1 MWESN
6 FVTYFTLHIKA
17 HKVWPSLMLLMSSFS
32 VFDSK
37 GGEFRGPK
45 ASINN
50 LQVVMVRERED
61 SGLWIAYVI
70 GRICR
75 KLGVNP

>member
-1 MWESN
+1 
-6 FVTYFTLHIKA
+6 
-17 HKVWPSLMLLMSSFS
+17 MSSFS

-45 ASINN
+45 ESINN

-61 SGLWIAYVI
+61 GGLWIAYVM
-70 GRICR
+70 GRIYI
-75 KLGVNP
+75 KQGLNP

>member
-1 MWESN
+1 
-6 FVTYFTLHIKA
+6 
-17 HKVWPSLMLLMSSFS
+17 MSSFL

-45 ASINN
+45 ASINLKDQKLDHLHVVMVYKWC

-61 SGLWIAYVI
+61 SGLWISL
-70 GRICR
+70 CNEEN
-75 KLGVNP
+75 L

>member
-1 MWESN
+1 
-6 FVTYFTLHIKA
+6 
-17 HKVWPSLMLLMSSFS
+17 MSSFL

-50 LQVVMVRERED
+50 LQVVMVRESED
-61 SGLWIAYVI
+61 SGLWISLCNGENLYEARLKSIIPHGDNCKGKMSFYVVLQVVSFSI
-70 GRICR
+70 I
-75 KLGVNP
+75 

>member
-1 MWESN
+1 
-6 FVTYFTLHIKA
+6 
-17 HKVWPSLMLLMSSFS
+17 MSSFS

-50 LQVVMVRERED
+50 LQVVIVRERED
-61 SGLWIAYVI
+61 SELWIAYVI
-70 GRICR
+70 GRISR

>member
-1 MWESN
+1 
-6 FVTYFTLHIKA
+6 
-17 HKVWPSLMLLMSSFS
+17 MLLMSSFS

-61 SGLWIAYVI
+61 SGLWIAYVM
-70 GRICR
+70 GEFVRS
-75 KLGVNP
+75 KA

>member
-1 MWESN
+1 
-6 FVTYFTLHIKA
+6 
-17 HKVWPSLMLLMSSFS
+17 MSSFS

-37 GGEFRGPK
+37 GGEFGGPK
-45 ASINN
+45 ASINIRCN
-50 LQVVMVRERED
+50 GPKRED
-61 SGLWIAYVI
+61 SGLWIAYVV

>member
-1 MWESN
+1 
-6 FVTYFTLHIKA
+6 
-17 HKVWPSLMLLMSSFS
+17 MSFFS

-50 LQVVMVRERED
+50 LQVLMVRERED
-61 SGLWIAYVI
+61 SALWIAYVM

-75 KLGVNP
+75 KQGLNP

>member
-1 MWESN
+1 
-6 FVTYFTLHIKA
+6 
-17 HKVWPSLMLLMSSFS
+17 MSSFS

-61 SGLWIAYVI
+61 SGLWIAYVM
-70 GRICR
+70 GEFVRS
-75 KLGVNP
+75 KA

>member
-1 MWESN
+1 
-6 FVTYFTLHIKA
+6 
-17 HKVWPSLMLLMSSFS
+17 MSSFL

-45 ASINN
+45 ANINLKGRKLDHNN

-61 SGLWIAYVI
+61 SGLWINL
-70 GRICR
+70 CN
-75 KLGVNP
+75 KENL